1 MAPPRRWRTGVAAA
15 VTLRA
20 CSILGLS
27 AAGGLCACG
36 PSFEVIQE
44 GDLRFAHCDRLDLD
58 PTIAPSHRLH
68 CWREWRRVY
77 TYGQT
82 RDRVDYAQRRIAE
95 VVSGD
100 TEPPFVLPIEPVF
113 SPPRTSPGAPAPREP
128 AAQVERLNGVAPDPV
143 GSCRERCNAEHAAC
157 LPGCETKPTGCK
169 PCEPT
174 LESCLAACGSGG

>member
-1 MAPPRRWRTGVAAA
+1 MAAWALVA
-15 VTLRA
+15 LH
-20 CSILGLS
+20 
-27 AAGGLCACG
+27 ACG

-58 PTIAPSHRLH
+58 PNIAPSHRLH

-82 RDRVDYAQRRIAE
+82 RDRVEYAQRRIAE

-100 TEPPFVLPIEPVF
+100 TEPPFVLPSEP
-113 SPPRTSPGAPAPREP
+113 PPPPAPAKTEPRAPNGAAAAPAEP
-128 AAQVERLNGVAPDPV
+128 TRSASPNLLA
-143 GSCRERCNAEHAAC
+143 SCRERCNAEHAAC
-157 LPGCETKPTGCK
+157 LPGCETKPTGCR

-174 LESCLAACGSGG
+174 LESCLAACGSGE